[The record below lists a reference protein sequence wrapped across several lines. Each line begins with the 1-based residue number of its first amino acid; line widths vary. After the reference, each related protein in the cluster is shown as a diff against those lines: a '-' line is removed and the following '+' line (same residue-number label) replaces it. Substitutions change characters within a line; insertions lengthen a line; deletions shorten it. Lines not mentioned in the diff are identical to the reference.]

1 MNARFGLPHPLLSFT
16 LFLVWL
22 MLAGASA
29 GFIAV
34 GLILAW
40 ILPLVTQGFWPDKPA
55 IQKPWKL
62 VPYTFKVILDIVIA
76 SITVARLVLSFRR
89 EPQPAFVCYP
99 LTLTHPMGI
108 TMLASTIS
116 LTPGTVSA
124 DVSDDH
130 KLLLIHAVDVSD
142 DQSLIETIHNRY
154 EKALMEVFQ

>member
-1 MNARFGLPHPLLSFT
+1 MNARFGLPHPLMSFA

-29 GFIAV
+29 GFVVV

-40 ILPLVTQGFWPDKPA
+40 MLPLLTRGFWPDKPT
-55 IQKPWKL
+55 IRKPWKL
-62 VPYTFKVILDIVIA
+62 VPYTLKVILDIVLA
-76 SITVARLVLSFRR
+76 SVTVARLVLSFRR

-130 KLLLIHAVDVSD
+130 KLLLIHAVDVND
-142 DQSLIETIHNRY
+142 DQSLIESIHNRY

>member
-29 GFIAV
+29 AFIVV

-40 ILPLVTQGFWPDKPA
+40 ILPLLTREFWPDKPT
-55 IQKPWKL
+55 IRKPWKL
-62 VPYTFKVILDIVIA
+62 VPYVLKVILDIVIA
-76 SITVARLVLSFRR
+76 SISVARLVLSFRR
-89 EPQPAFVCYP
+89 EPQPAFVCYH
-99 LTLTHPMGI
+99 LTMTHPMGI

-142 DQSLIETIHNRY
+142 DQDLIETIHNRY